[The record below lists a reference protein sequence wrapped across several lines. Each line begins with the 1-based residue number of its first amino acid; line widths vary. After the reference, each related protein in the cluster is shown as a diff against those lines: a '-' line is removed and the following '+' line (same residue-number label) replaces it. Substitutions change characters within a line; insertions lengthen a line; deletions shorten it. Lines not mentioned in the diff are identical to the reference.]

1 MLRCNLRGNSIG
13 KPTGTGYGAEA
24 LCVNGRRVVKAG
36 GSGYM
41 RERAQWDSGA
51 NRVCASG
58 VVFAYDRNVYTNTLL
73 RKEGIEVITISG
85 SELGCGRGRCMTCR
99 SSAIRLI
106 TRLRQVDAQTVA
118 DSAAQI

>member
-1 MLRCNLRGNSIG
+1 LASRQAQVTARKRSAS
-13 KPTGTGYGAEA
+13 TGGASSRPA
-24 LCVNGRRVVKAG
+24 VVVI
-36 GSGYM
+36 
-41 RERAQWDSGA
+41 RAQWDSGA